1 MKKSKRNLI
10 PKPEKLTAKERGIV
24 QWIARFESGYRRK
37 RIGTRFFV
45 FGNKS
50 EDIISLLLSSCKKM
64 KKLVDKLFE
73 GWYYSQRR

>member
-1 MKKSKRNLI
+1 MRAGI
-10 PKPEKLTAKERGIV
+10 EEK
-24 QWIARFESGYRRK
+24 ESVPA
-37 RIGTRFFV
+37 FLV

-73 GWYYSQRR
+73 EWYYSQRR

>member
-1 MKKSKRNLI
+1 LRAGI
-10 PKPEKLTAKERGIV
+10 EEK
-24 QWIARFESGYRRK
+24 ESVPA
-37 RIGTRFFV
+37 FLV

-64 KKLVDKLFE
+64 KKLVDKLLE